1 MSNYYGVVRTDEY
14 LAHYGIKGMKW
25 GVQKA
30 INKGSMRAYK
40 HQYKKAVRHLNRLEK
55 HANNGAKYARKAV
68 TKGVGTAATLA
79 TVAMG
84 ISNPGIL
91 AYKAGLAGYNAY
103 RASSTKNAA
112 KKARAFRDEMEKEFD
127 PGRVYESVK
136 YRRKH
141 RH

>member
-1 MSNYYGVVRTDEY
+1 MSYYYGVVRTDEY

-30 INKGSMRAYK
+30 VNKGSMRAYK
-40 HQYKKAVRHLNRLEK
+40 RQYKKAVKHLERLEK

-68 TKGVGTAATLA
+68 TKGLGATATLV

-84 ISNPGIL
+84 MRNPGIL

-112 KKARAFRDEMEKEFD
+112 KKAQAFREEMEKEFD